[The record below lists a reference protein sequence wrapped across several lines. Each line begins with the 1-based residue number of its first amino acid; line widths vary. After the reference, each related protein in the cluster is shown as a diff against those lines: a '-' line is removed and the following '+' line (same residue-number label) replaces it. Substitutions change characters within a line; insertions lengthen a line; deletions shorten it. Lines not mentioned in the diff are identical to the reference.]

1 MSIYIKRSSF
11 GFFFFFLRINLQLN
25 TKAERFEMT
34 EADAEELG
42 VVYPQIVRGM
52 LKGSAHIH
60 CFLNTWHEG
69 AILTQTQI

>member
-1 MSIYIKRSSF
+1 MSIYITRGLSVL
-11 GFFFFFLRINLQLN
+11 FLGINLPLN
-25 TKAERFEMT
+25 ATAGSSDMT
-34 EADAEELG
+34 ETVAEELG

-69 AILTQTQI
+69 AILTPTHI